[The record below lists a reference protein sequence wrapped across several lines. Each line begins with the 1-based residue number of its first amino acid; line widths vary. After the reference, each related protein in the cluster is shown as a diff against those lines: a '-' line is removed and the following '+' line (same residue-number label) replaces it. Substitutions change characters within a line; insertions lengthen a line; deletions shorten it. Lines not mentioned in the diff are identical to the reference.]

1 MGMGGGDQGDSI
13 TEINVTPLVDV
24 CLVLVII
31 FMVTAPMAMQ
41 AGIIVASS
49 KVDAAEG
56 QVSQNESVSVR
67 LTAEK
72 LYLNDRVVTLESLPA
87 LMTAKLKVNKKKVV
101 TIISDE
107 DVKHGI
113 MVTVLDIAKQSGAE
127 GLSIMRPPKMGKLNK
142 KKKKKRRRR
151 R

>member
-1 MGMGGGDQGDSI
+1 MGMSAGANEDAI

-67 LTAEK
+67 MTAEK
-72 LYLNDRVVTLESLPA
+72 IYLNDRVVTLESLPA
-87 LMTAKLKVNKKKVV
+87 MMTAKLKVNKKKVV
-101 TIISDE
+101 TITADE

-113 MVTVLDIAKQSGAE
+113 MVAVLDIAKQSGAE
-127 GLSIMRPPKMGKLNK
+127 GLSIMRKPVMGELG

-151 R
+151 

>member
-1 MGMGGGDQGDSI
+1 MSMGGGGGDSI

-49 KVDAAEG
+49 KVNAAEG
-56 QVSQNESVSVR
+56 EVSQNESVAVR
-67 LTAEK
+67 ITAEK
-72 LYLNDRVVTLESLPA
+72 IYLNKKVVTLESLPA

-101 TIISDE
+101 TITSDE

-113 MVTVLDIAKQSGAE
+113 IVQVLDISKQSGAE
-127 GLSIMRPPKMGKLNK
+127 GLSIMRKPVKGKVD

>member
-1 MGMGGGDQGDSI
+1 MGMASGGEDAI

-31 FMVTAPMAMQ
+31 FMVTAPMVMQ

-49 KVDAAEG
+49 RVDAAEG
-56 QVSQNESVSVR
+56 RVSQNESVSVR
-67 LTAEK
+67 LTTEGI
-72 LYLNDRVVTLESLPA
+72 YLNNKPVTMQSLPA
-87 LMTAKLKVNKKKVV
+87 LMTAKLKVNKKKIV
-101 TIISDE
+101 TITSDE

-113 MVTVLDIAKQSGAE
+113 MVEVLDISKQSGAE
-127 GLSIMRPPKMGKLNK
+127 GLSIMRPPVKGKMD
-142 KKKKKRRRR
+142 KKRRKKGRR

>member
-1 MGMGGGDQGDSI
+1 MGMAAGAEDAI

-56 QVSQNESVSVR
+56 EVSQNESVAVR
-67 LTAEK
+67 LTADK
-72 LYLNDRVVTLESLPA
+72 IYLNDRLVTLETLSP

-101 TIISDE
+101 TITADE

-113 MVTVLDIAKQSGAE
+113 IVSVLDISKQSGAE
-127 GLSIMRPPKMGKLNK
+127 GLSIMRKPVMGQVDGKNK
-142 KKKKKRRRR
+142 KSRRR
-151 R
+151 

>member
-1 MGMGGGDQGDSI
+1 MGMAAGAEDAI

-56 QVSQNESVSVR
+56 EVSQNESVAVR
-67 LTAEK
+67 LTADK
-72 LYLNDRVVTLESLPA
+72 IYLNDRLVTLETLSP

-101 TIISDE
+101 TITADE

-113 MVTVLDIAKQSGAE
+113 IVSVLDISKQSGAE
-127 GLSIMRPPKMGKLNK
+127 GLSIMRKPVMGQVDGK
-142 KKKKKRRRR
+142 KKKSRRR
-151 R
+151 

>member
-1 MGMGGGDQGDSI
+1 MGMAAGANEDAI

-56 QVSQNESVSVR
+56 QVAQNESVAVR
-67 LTAEK
+67 MTAEK
-72 LYLNDRVVTLESLPA
+72 IYLNDRVVTLAELPDR
-87 LMTAKLKVNKKKVV
+87 MTAKLKLNKKKVV
-101 TIISDE
+101 TITADE
-107 DVKHGI
+107 DVKHGT

-127 GLSIMRPPKMGKLNK
+127 GLSIMRKPVLGKLD
-142 KKKKKRRRR
+142 KKKKRRRR

>member
-1 MGMGGGDQGDSI
+1 MSMGGGGEESI

-41 AGIIVASS
+41 AGIVVASS

-56 QVSQNESVSVR
+56 QVSQNESVAVR
-67 LTAEK
+67 ITAEK
-72 LYLNDRVVTLESLPA
+72 IYLNKHVVTLESLPA

-101 TIISDE
+101 TITSDE
-107 DVKHGI
+107 DVKHG
-113 MVTVLDIAKQSGAE
+113 VVVSVLDIAKQSGAV
-127 GLSIMRPPKMGKLNK
+127 GLSIMRSPVMGKLD
-142 KKKKKRRRR
+142 KKKKRRRR

>member
-1 MGMGGGDQGDSI
+1 MGMGGGGGDAVI

-41 AGIIVASS
+41 AGIVVASS
-49 KVDAAEG
+49 KVNAAEG
-56 QVSQNESVSVR
+56 QVSQNESISVR
-67 LTAEK
+67 MTAEK
-72 LYLNDRVVTLESLPA
+72 IYLNDKVVTLASLPA

-101 TIISDE
+101 TITSDE

-113 MVTVLDIAKQSGAE
+113 VVQVLDIAKQSGAE
-127 GLSIMRPPKMGKLNK
+127 GLSIMRKPKMGKLK
-142 KKKKKRRRR
+142 SKKKKRRRR